1 MRKIRDETFEM
12 SKLFLFENQMIGKGN
27 KDEKYI
33 FYKNIYTKSLNE
45 LKEFQRWDREKTNCS
60 MFREF
65 QDLIRK

>member
-33 FYKNIYTKSLNE
+33 FYR
-45 LKEFQRWDREKTNCS
+45 LKV
-60 MFREF
+60 
-65 QDLIRK
+65 